1 MDLRDGKVFCGSTDP
16 VSVGQRLVAKRGPV
30 APAIVGVP
38 RFSLAFGERKA
49 GRGKNAECELRLAI
63 KSRSHRHGAGGELK
77 STLFEQAR
85 MGSTNRRVVQQAETR
100 AKGAC
105 FNQRLSKMAKTSRIP
120 CKIHHSTT

>member
-77 STLFEQAR
+77 STPFELAR
-85 MGSTNRRVVQQAETR
+85 WGLYEFCRPIRR
-100 AKGAC
+100 KG
-105 FNQRLSKMAKTSRIP
+105 NSLISSSKSLG
-120 CKIHHSTT
+120 